1 MENFQIDITSIWK
14 SIFQRFIFH
23 NEDQAQSLLLVSR
36 FILTATS
43 LKRLQANN
51 DKKVPCES
59 MPYLSVQFH
68 LVNDLYK
75 KMNDGNVALNS
86 VKKKLFFF
94 YDL

>member
-1 MENFQIDITSIWK
+1 MKRGDERKNK
-14 SIFQRFIFH
+14 NEQRGCDCYIIRK
-23 NEDQAQSLLLVSR
+23 V
-36 FILTATS
+36 
-43 LKRLQANN
+43 KANN

-75 KMNDGNVALNS
+75 KINDGNVALNS